1 MNAMKFRP
9 LTMDDGVDQ
18 EHWKPQTAAVAHAV
32 AELRSVEGAAIA
44 VVV

>member
-1 MNAMKFRP
+1 MNAMQFRP
-9 LTMDDGVDQ
+9 SMMDAGVH
-18 EHWKPQTAAVAHAV
+18 EERWKRRSAAVAHAV